1 MTLENFFFSFCSRR
15 GTIPFVKNS
24 LENRLGRNEG
34 TNSISLYLTR
44 IVEGKEING
53 GGIPR
58 RAADSIRGPAA
69 IKGHN
74 PRPSLKNKR
83 ATTRVRPIKRKPGKL
98 GSVRWAVNCFF
109 LEANGTARHGYLY

>member
-1 MTLENFFFSFCSRR
+1 MKVQIRF
-15 GTIPFVKNS
+15 P
-24 LENRLGRNEG
+24 
-34 TNSISLYLTR
+34 SISRVSL
-44 IVEGKEING
+44 EING